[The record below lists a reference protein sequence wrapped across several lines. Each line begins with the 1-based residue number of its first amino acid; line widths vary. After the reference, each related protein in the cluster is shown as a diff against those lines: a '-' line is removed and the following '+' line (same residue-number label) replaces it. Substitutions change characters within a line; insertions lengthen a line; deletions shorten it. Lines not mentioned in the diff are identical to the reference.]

1 MLLDMM
7 KLYRF
12 SGKDDYYNMVLKK
25 DLKAYH
31 SVNVVEEVYYFSKIM
46 ELNITDERLKLLS
59 KKDIIPKNNSEKIV
73 VNLKNVFKLII
84 EHVDQFDLVP
94 NEIKDLGNSLY
105 KDVLKVRF
113 ISEVVKEKDAM
124 FQTTKHRIDQSE
136 VLMTLFKQFESLRK
150 SKEYEISLLISNFF
164 IDFLNSKIFEET
176 ENYKINDYLGYL
188 TLYILLFKYEF
199 EVFNYKSFFKHVY
212 ENMKTF
218 QNVIQQC
225 SFNWSSGWSN
235 CTLVHKFI
243 VERLLECYDLLEGE
257 LYKQSHMRDNKF
269 SKDEEIEISISKMMG
284 DTFSKGDVQKLHPNI
299 SLKTIE
305 RTLDRLQKE
314 GKIEALGT
322 GRSAKWMK
330 KFKLQSGFEYDAV
343 SFNFDDVMEKK

>member
-12 SGKDDYYNMVLKK
+12 SGKDDYYNMVFER
-25 DLKAYH
+25 DLKAYRN
-31 SVNVVEEVYYFSKIM
+31 VNIVEEVYYFSKIM

-84 EHVDQFDLVP
+84 EHADKFDLIP
-94 NEIKDLGNSLY
+94 NELKDLGDTLF
-105 KDVLKVRF
+105 KDVLKVKF
-113 ISEVVKEKDAM
+113 ISEVIKEKDAV
-124 FQTTKHRIDQSE
+124 FQTTKRRIDQSE
-136 VLMTLFKQFESLRK
+136 VLMSLFSKFESLRN

-164 IDFLNSKIFEET
+164 IDFINSKIFEET
-176 ENYKINDYLGYL
+176 DNYKINDYLGYL
-188 TLYILLFKYEF
+188 VLYILLFKFEF

-212 ENMKTF
+212 ENMKSF
-218 QNVIQQC
+218 HNVIQQC
-225 SFNWSSGWSN
+225 SFNWSSGYSN
-235 CTLVHKFI
+235 CTLVHRFI

-269 SKDEEIEISISKMMG
+269 SKDAEIEISVSNFPG
-284 DTFSKGDVQKLHPNI
+284 DTFSKGDIQKLHPNI

-330 KFKLQSGFEYDAV
+330 KFKMQSGFEYERM
-343 SFNFDDVMEKK
+343 SFNFDGTPEKK